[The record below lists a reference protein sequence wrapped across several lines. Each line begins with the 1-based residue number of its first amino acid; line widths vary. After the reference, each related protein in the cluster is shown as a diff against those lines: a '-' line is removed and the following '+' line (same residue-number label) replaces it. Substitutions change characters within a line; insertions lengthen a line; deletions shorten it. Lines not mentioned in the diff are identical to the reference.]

1 MSQVTITTQ
10 ACVEKVGNKNFAC
23 YTTDKIENCA
33 LAGYGETPQE
43 AIDDMNLTYEEI
55 KEINA
60 EDGLETPKLAFT
72 YKFDIPSLLAYINC
86 INVTKLSQL
95 IGINPSLMRQYATN
109 KANAS
114 DAQLAKINEGLNK
127 LRDLLALT
135 AV

>member
-10 ACVEKVGNKNFAC
+10 ARVEKVGNKNFAC

-43 AIDDMNLTYEEI
+43 AIEDMNVAYEDI

-72 YKFDIPSLLAYINC
+72 YKFDVPSLFAYLNC

-95 IGINPSLMRQYATN
+95 IGINPSLMRQYAT
-109 KANAS
+109 KKSNAS
-114 DAQLAKINEGLNK
+114 EAQLAKINDGLDK
-127 LRDLLALT
+127 LRELLAMT
-135 AV
+135 TV